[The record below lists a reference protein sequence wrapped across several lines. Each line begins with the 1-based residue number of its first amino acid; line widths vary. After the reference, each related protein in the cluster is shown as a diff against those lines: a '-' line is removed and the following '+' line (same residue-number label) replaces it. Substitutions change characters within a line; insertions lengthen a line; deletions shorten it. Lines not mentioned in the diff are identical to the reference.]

1 MIDIDELR
9 QYAQDTIDG
18 IPEDAVDCVEIRK
31 CISIS
36 YLYAFHYG
44 RERFYNHPKAEF
56 KTLND
61 FLQHKELHDFFKR
74 MKLDE
79 IAHKIFDTLK
89 MDFNCQ
95 YEEKDTIGRRY
106 RRQDAIGTPY
116 CITVDQQTKE
126 DNTVTIRDRD
136 TMEQERISVDKIG
149 RVIEDK
155 LSES

>member
-1 MIDIDELR
+1 MIDKDELR

-79 IAHKIFDTLK
+79 IAHKIFAVSDTRNKADYELNEDFNKKKAIFHMKNVDNLLNK
-89 MDFNCQ
+89 MD
-95 YEEKDTIGRRY
+95 K
-106 RRQDAIGTPY
+106 
-116 CITVDQQTKE
+116 
-126 DNTVTIRDRD
+126 
-136 TMEQERISVDKIG
+136 ISPT
-149 RVIEDK
+149 
-155 LSES
+155 